1 MSYQQQPP
9 QQQKHQQ
16 QQQQLPPHS
25 SDPEEELPRVLL
37 ALQTVYAPNVGGN
50 NNNNTGGGNG
60 SPFDRRDVAD
70 RYLTSFQ
77 RTAVAWIVCDRLL
90 STTSTSSNIN
100 EEDSTLSTQRQFFA
114 AQTLHAKCLSDVYQ
128 LPPDSLPSLRDSLVN
143 HFISH
148 ATDSVRAHIEN
159 RPANRPLVTRL
170 AMTIAALAVQM
181 SWHTCLNDI
190 SANVLHQHPELGPA
204 VLELFRSIPEE
215 ADSHRLVVS
224 REEEL
229 WSYRDMLRNSSRIV
243 LGLCEHA
250 VQSSSSS
257 STNNNNSST
266 TLSYDVATTEAV
278 LSCLQSWIR
287 IVDMDPQLLEKTVLV
302 PWVFELLGDSTNG
315 GFELAVDVVVELLRT
330 YPSHR
335 RGNEGLILCIIPK
348 AMALG
353 QDYDSVVGRG
363 VVVSPFQKS
372 IQEEDEDGMRGYCRI
387 FTEMG
392 ESYSSLILSHEE
404 MNQGALVELVL
415 RCSAIPDPDIAGITL
430 HFWYRFVMGLEEL
443 EPFEYRQ
450 IKIDSFSGQLTR
462 LLSICTNLL
471 KYPVGVEDLSADRL
485 EDIEVNRSYF
495 ADTIDDCCRLL
506 GGDAVL
512 RNVGGALEEECHRV
526 AALPQNRQ
534 PSDWHGIEAYLYAI
548 QTIAMYVPSDEPQV
562 IPFVMGL
569 IPQLPTQVPLLRST
583 ACRAVGKFA
592 PWLGRHPSYLQPL
605 LPYLAQ
611 GLSISKCAYSSA
623 VAIRE
628 ICENC
633 QTMGDAALQLYDGI
647 VAARDLQRG
656 SAGSGEDFVID
667 LKNELEVL
675 EGVCKAISTKLLNDS
690 SISSDVINGYINHLA
705 QPIMASMKV
714 IASPEYSA
722 SPKQI
727 SAELS
732 RLTVLVQ
739 HLRLPKQSSLSRSDF
754 ILSLMKESWPMLDS
768 VSKKHPRDFTC
779 GEKLCRLHKH
789 AMRECGAA
797 SYAPM
802 MEPLTDQIVKN
813 FSLSL
818 LSPYL
823 YLASICVSEFGR
835 NPAYSQLLFEMMA
848 NLSTSVFNSC
858 RTADDLTA
866 HPDVVEEF
874 FYLAGR
880 MTNYCPGPLVQSPL
894 LNSLLQYAALGMKL
908 DHRDANR
915 GTLNF
920 LEATVTYSLKLR
932 TANARNAYEEASLA
946 ALEKA
951 ILAEG
956 EPLVINLAQ
965 ALLGDL
971 PAYRLDH
978 GSGSIAG
985 VLFHLNMLCPQLLL
999 QWIQPP
1005 LVSAPEH
1012 AKSAFLGSLQNQSSR
1027 RDEFNSNVRKFTS
1040 VCERSRKLQ
1049 NTGDERRQ

>member
-1 MSYQQQPP
+1 MNYQQQPP
-9 QQQKHQQ
+9 QQQQ

-37 ALQTVYAPNVGGN
+37 ALQTVYAPNVGGVGVGG
-50 NNNNTGGGNG
+50 NNTSGNG
-60 SPFDRRDVAD
+60 SSSSSPFDRRDVAD

-90 STTSTSSNIN
+90 STSSSNTSASSN
-100 EEDSTLSTQRQFFA
+100 EDSTLSTQRQFFA
-114 AQTLHAKCLSDVYQ
+114 AQTLHAKCLSDVHQ
-128 LPPDSLPSLRDSLVN
+128 LPPDSLPSLRDSLVH

-148 ATDSVRAHIEN
+148 ATDSVRANIEN

-170 AMTIAALAVQM
+170 AMAIAALAVQL

-190 SANVLHQHPELGPA
+190 STNVLSPHPELGPA

-215 ADSHRLVVS
+215 ADSNRLVVS
-224 REEEL
+224 REEDL
-229 WSYRDMLRNSSRIV
+229 WSYRDMLRNSSNIV

-250 VQSSSSS
+250 VQSTKSSGFD
-257 STNNNNSST
+257 
-266 TLSYDVATTEAV
+266 DVATTEAV

-287 IVDMDPQLLEKTVLV
+287 IVDMDPYLLEKTVLV

-335 RGNEGLILCIIPK
+335 KGNEGLIFSIIPK

-353 QDYDSVVGRG
+353 QDSSAVVGGAG
-363 VVVSPFQKS
+363 VSVSPFQKS

-392 ESYSSLILSHEE
+392 ESYSTLILSHEE

-430 HFWYRFVMGLEEL
+430 HFWYRFVMGLEDL

-471 KYPVGVEDLSADRL
+471 RYPVGVEDLSADRL

-512 RNVGGALEEECHRV
+512 RNIGGALEEECHRV

-534 PSDWHGIEAYLYAI
+534 PSDWHGIEAHLYAI

-569 IPQLPTQVPLLRST
+569 IPQLPTQVPLLRAT

-611 GLSISKCAYSSA
+611 GLSIPKCAHSSA

-656 SAGSGEDFVID
+656 TPGSGEDFVID
-667 LKNELEVL
+667 LKNEIEVL
-675 EGVCKAISTKLLNDS
+675 EGVCKAISTKLLNDP
-690 SISSDVINGYINHLA
+690 SINSNVINGYINQLA
-705 QPIMASMKV
+705 QPIMTSMKV

-722 SPKQI
+722 SPKQM

-739 HLRLPKQSSLSRSDF
+739 HLRLPKQSSFSRSDF

-768 VSKKHPRDFTC
+768 VSKKHPRDFNC

-802 MEPLTDQIVKN
+802 LEPLSDQIVGN
-813 FSLSL
+813 FSVSI

-835 NPAYSQLLFEMMA
+835 NPAYSQLLFGMMA
-848 NLSTSVFNSC
+848 NLSNSVFNSC
-858 RTADDLTA
+858 RTVDDLTA

-880 MTNYCPGPLVQSPL
+880 MINYCPGPLVQSPL

-920 LEATVTYSLKLR
+920 LEATVSYSLKLR
-932 TANARNAYEEASLA
+932 TASALNAIEEASLA

-956 EPLVINLAQ
+956 EPLVINLAL

-978 GSGSIAG
+978 GGGSIAG
-985 VLFHLNMLCPQLLL
+985 VLFHLNMLCPQLLF

-1012 AKSAFLGSLQNQSSR
+1012 AKSAFLGSLQSQVSR

-1049 NTGDERRQ
+1049 NSERRQ